1 MKKGLYVMGLSI
13 ISIFIFFS
21 MEYVMYKLL
30 IPQNPLFAIAFVLFL
45 TVVFLNITLL
55 NNLGLPNKIIAPVA
69 VLIAVFLGMAL
80 LKWLL
85 PILG

>member
-30 IPQNPLFAIAFVLFL
+30 ISQNPLFAIAFVLFL